1 MRDYELIRISRP
13 SFAEGTL
20 RAQTLREGADNE
32 PQTLHVADIEPGETI
47 ELRLHHGDALAIT
60 RLA

>member
-13 SFAEGTL
+13 SFAQGTL
-20 RAQTLREGADNE
+20 RAQTLREGADSE
-32 PQTLHVADIEPGETI
+32 PQVVHIAEIEPGETV
-47 ELRLHHGDALAIT
+47 ELRLHHGDALAVT